1 MSYLH
6 DSWKRNEGSERVE
19 KYTTFEVYKDMLLF
33 LSNVGCRWGDM
44 IKMKVEDIVYEDNKI
59 DESIGY
65 KRGMITFFMEK
76 IRV

>member
-1 MSYLH
+1 
-6 DSWKRNEGSERVE
+6 
-19 KYTTFEVYKDMLLF
+19 MLLF